1 MCLGLGCQNQNSYPG
16 HSNSRTHILS
26 PLPLYLSASVTD
38 MSHLSEVVFLSRRN
52 YFSFSRCL
60 SFFPPFQGQEISIE
74 NGENKTFTWWHVYN
88 LKLREGRELSLN
100 TDRIQRVSPRPAHSS
115 NQRGTIWQSPAQ
127 PGTRCLLDST
137 HRARNTKLSSKIL
150 WLIMINQL
158 RITVIYSKRKMLLP
172 SLARY

>member
-38 MSHLSEVVFLSRRN
+38 MSHLSEVVFLLRRN

-60 SFFPPFQGQEISIE
+60 SFYPLFQRKEISIE
-74 NGENKTFTWWHVYN
+74 NGGNKTFSWWHVYK
-88 LKLREGRELSLN
+88 LKLREGRELRLSTN
-100 TDRIQRVSPRPAHSS
+100 RIQRVSPRPAHSW
-115 NQRGTIWQSPAQ
+115 NQRGTIWQSLAPS
-127 PGTRCLLDST
+127 GSRCPLDST
-137 HRARNTKLSSKIL
+137 HRVRNAKLSSKIL

-158 RITVIYSKRKMLLP
+158 RITATFSKRKMLLR